1 MLRQEIK
8 KELGCPD
15 QEQDNEKATV
25 YQYAKVETPESLDL
39 SKYDQ
44 FVPTNDRPI
53 EYPFELDD
61 FQKQAFIRIYQGK
74 HVFVSAHTSAGKTIT
89 AEWAIA
95 LALTNGKKAIY
106 TSPIKA
112 LSNQKFRDFK
122 IKFNKLELE
131 EYDNDCDYSGGGFD
145 DGFDDYDDFGYSG
158 GYSGGYSAGYSG
170 GFSAS
175 SGRTSYGGYSG
186 SQASQP
192 APIYD
197 FQGMRGDKESDDKVG
212 IITGDVQVNKDAPC
226 LVLTTEILRTMI
238 YDNDKILQEL
248 ECVVFDEIH
257 YMNDAERGRVWEEVI
272 TLLPPHVNMLFLSAT
287 TPNAV
292 EFAEW
297 VGRVKGRAVH
307 VISTPKRPIPL
318 EHYLHVETNDHNL
331 TDYFKSEDDMKT
343 EYLDKLDPTQ
353 VDIAEEIE
361 KTKTMKF
368 PKRPLKELTD
378 EELAFREKDGTYL
391 VVGKDGIFDEEM
403 MRTVKQ
409 KTLHKGGQARGEN
422 HMRSAISFKQAKHH
436 WIQLFKLLRIKQ
448 KFPVVVFVFSKKRC
462 VDLTEN
468 LKNEDY
474 TSKREKSR
482 IHVFTE
488 KCLER
493 LPEHDRTLPQI
504 QFVLELLKRGIA
516 VHHGG
521 LLPILK
527 EMTEILFTKG
537 FIRILFAT
545 ETFAMGINMPT
556 RSVVFS
562 QVSKHDG
569 TQFRNLLPGEYTQMS
584 GRAGRR
590 GLDSVGTVVIT
601 NWKPNQI
608 DYKKMISGKPLELV
622 SKFHLTY
629 QTILNVWRQHSLD
642 RDVTDLMRCSFQEF
656 AGGHDATAVFR
667 IERLVRSVK
676 TEIAKLEQTSPTLP
690 EGFLEGWQGVVSLGE
705 KNAGLLEYMYATPP
719 LRKKYLSPGCLI
731 LVMPENGLVLS
742 TMRLKTVLDTH
753 LEATYLP
760 DETQSVE
767 ILWEWVAGVLME
779 ENKAYASPIT
789 QGVSRSLRVPI
800 EQAMVWTEIND
811 GIQRYFRWLDNFNET
826 MPLKDPELG
835 TRVGELCYYHQSIN
849 QLQAKRHD
857 QALTLYPDYYRKTEV
872 LKKMGYADR
881 DEVLTLKGRIA
892 ARINTSHAL
901 IFTEFLLEYGLVDL
915 PPHEVATL
923 LSTLIFTEGKGEQ
936 SEFKTLGGIVGERL
950 TRKLEKMKLTMNR
963 VFDAQVDAKMEFDH
977 DKFKKENFHT
987 GLAEFVYYWCQGMTF
1002 AEVLQQISGP
1012 ELTGATAAI
1021 QKDDILKSHF
1031 DVEEGTIVRAV
1042 MRLDEFCQEIDRA
1055 SAVIGDPA
1063 LSPLMQKTSQ
1073 ALRRDIIFCGSLY
1086 I

>member
-15 QEQDNEKATV
+15 QEQDNEKNTI
-25 YQYAKVETPESLDL
+25 YKYAKVETHETLDL
-39 SKYDQ
+39 SKYDS
-44 FVPTNDRPI
+44 FVPIDDRPI

-131 EYDNDCDYSGGGFD
+131 EYDNDYSGGGFY
-145 DGFDDYDDFGYSG
+145 DDYEDFDDDFGYS
-158 GYSGGYSAGYSG
+158 GYSGGYSAG
-170 GFSAS
+170 
-175 SGRTSYGGYSG
+175 SGRTSYGC
-186 SQASQP
+186 QASQP

-287 TPNAV
+287 TPNAI

-297 VGRVKGRAVH
+297 VGRVKGREVH

-331 TDYFKSEDDMKT
+331 TDYFKSEEDMKT
-343 EYLDKLDPTQ
+343 EYLDKLDPTK

-361 KTKTMKF
+361 KIKTMQF
-368 PKRPLKELTD
+368 PKRPLRELSP

-409 KTLHKGGQARGEN
+409 KTLSKGGQARGEN
-422 HMRSAISFKQAKHH
+422 HMRSAMSFKQARHQ

-462 VDLTEN
+462 VDLTEH
-468 LKNEDY
+468 LKSEDY
-474 TSKREKSR
+474 TSKSEKSR
-482 IHVFTE
+482 IHVFTR
-488 KCLER
+488 KCLDR
-493 LPEHDRTLPQI
+493 IPEHDHNLPQI

-527 EMTEILFTKG
+527 EMTEILFAKG
-537 FIRILFAT
+537 FVRVLFAT

-556 RSVVFS
+556 RSVVFN

-590 GLDSVGTVVIT
+590 GLDSVGTVVII

-629 QTILNVWRQHSLD
+629 QTILNVWRQHTLD

-667 IERLVRSVK
+667 IGKLVRLIK
-676 TEIAKLEQTSPTLP
+676 QEITELEKQSPILP
-690 EGFLEGWQGVVSLGE
+690 QGLVEGWQSVLQLGQ
-705 KNAGLLEYMYATPP
+705 KTATLLEYLYATPP

-731 LVMPENGLVLS
+731 LVMPESGLVLS
-742 TMRLKTVLDTH
+742 PMRIDRVVETH
-753 LEATYLP
+753 LVASYL
-760 DETQSVE
+760 DSAGDSVE
-767 ILWEWVAGVLME
+767 IMWEWVAGLL
-779 ENKAYASPIT
+779 ATPT
-789 QGVSRSLRVPI
+789 QAHQGTISQGLPKSVKVPI
-800 EQAMVWTEIND
+800 ETAIDWKESNAAVDNYLVWLECY
-811 GIQRYFRWLDNFNET
+811 GKELPLEET
-826 MPLKDPELG
+826 ALG
-835 TRVGELCYYHQSIN
+835 KRVGELCYYTSSIEK
-849 QLQAKRHD
+849 LEAKRHD

-872 LKKMGYADR
+872 LKKMGYADSE
-881 DEVLTLKGRIA
+881 EVLTLKGRIA
-892 ARINTSHAL
+892 ARVNTSHAL

-915 PPHEVATL
+915 PPCEVAAL

-936 SEFKTLGGIVGERL
+936 HGFTSLGNIAGERL
-950 TRKLEKMKLTMNR
+950 ARKLEKMKLTVDR
-963 VFDAQVDAKMEFDH
+963 VFEAQVEAKMEFDH
-977 DKFKKENFHT
+977 DKFMKENFHT

-1002 AEVLQQISGP
+1002 AEVLQK
-1012 ELTGATAAI
+1012 LTGPTLNVAEAATVARDGPPI
-1021 QKDDILKSHF
+1021 STF
-1031 DVEEGTIVRAV
+1031 EVEEGTIVRAV

-1055 SAVIGDPA
+1055 STVIGDPE
-1063 LSPLMQKTSQ
+1063 LSPLMQKTSK